1 LRRSNDDETD
11 CDLLI
16 TTSLPLVAQWL
27 NYPDARTPRTKDGKP
42 NLAAHAP
49 RMNGKPDLSGLWQA
63 ERTSE
68 SGFTRVLGNNFAK
81 LQVDLNDITKNVN
94 NVFWG
99 LKPEEQPLRP
109 EAVAIMKQRATLGFP
124 YSRCLPASIPADIV
138 IYSFKMIQAPQEIVI
153 LFEDGDPPRQIH
165 TDGRSLPNDPQ
176 PSWMGYSVGKW
187 QGDTLAVETIGFND
201 KSWLDGSGHLR
212 SESMHITEHYRGRD
226 FGHMDLEVTLEDPTY
241 YTRPFTLKT
250 QLNLIPDSD
259 VLEFVCGE
267 NEKDRAHIGR
277 P

>member
-1 LRRSNDDETD
+1 MRLIAIS
-11 CDLLI
+11 LI
-16 TTSLPLVAQWL
+16 TTALPLVAQWL

-42 NLAAHAP
+42 NLTAHAP
-49 RMNGKPDLSGLWQA
+49 RMNNKPDLSGLWQA
-63 ERTSE
+63 ERTPESE
-68 SGFTRVLGNNFAK
+68 FARVLGNNFAK
-81 LQVDLNDITKNVN
+81 LQVDSNDITKNVN

-124 YSRCLPASIPADIV
+124 YSRCLPASIPAGIF
-138 IYSFKMIQAPQEIVI
+138 IYSFKMIQAPREIVI

-165 TDGRSLPNDPQ
+165 TDGRSLPADPQ

-187 QGDTLAVETIGFND
+187 QGDTLVVDTIGFND

-212 SESMHITEHYRGRD
+212 SESMHITERYRRRD

-267 NEKDRAHIGR
+267 NEKDREHIGR